1 MAGSIPPIT
10 MPPPRQDR
18 GFPWLLFGCGCLA
31 AVVVLVGI
39 LGYSGYRMV
48 VGLVEQYTDTT
59 PMELPASTFS
69 DADYSALQTRVKTF
83 REALNKNEPTA
94 PLVLN
99 ADEINALIDRDPEW
113 SNAKGRV
120 HVEINDDK
128 IGGKISLPLDE
139 LNFPGRY
146 FNGAATFTAFVRD
159 ERLYVHIE
167 TLEVN
172 GKPVPESFMASMR
185 SENAA
190 KNFNQDPQFK
200 DIREKIGNI
209 VIANDTLTIE
219 AKAGAPTP

>member
-39 LGYSGYRMV
+39 VGYSGYRMV
-48 VGLVEQYTDTT
+48 VGLVEQYTDTA

-69 DADYSALQTRVKTF
+69 DAGYATLQARVNTF
-83 REALNKNEPTA
+83 RDALNKNEPTP
-94 PLVLN
+94 PLVLTD
-99 ADEINALIDRDPEW
+99 DEINALIDRDPEW
-113 SNAKGRV
+113 SNAKGHV

-128 IGGKISLPLDE
+128 IGGKVSVPLDE

-146 FNGAATFTAFVRD
+146 FNGAGTFSAFVRD
-159 ERLYVHIE
+159 GRLYVHIE

-172 GKPVPESFMASMR
+172 GQPVPESFMASMR
-185 SENAA
+185 SENVA